1 MVGSPLY
8 GVGLDGPSNAQA
20 LGGIGVHN
28 MFLFTW
34 VGAGV
39 FGFLGLLIMVMSTGT
54 SYIAAYRRSV
64 RHEERTVILALA
76 TSFISFLVVALAQP
90 VLFIRYGWVPAA
102 LLLPVRAL
110 QRARDQVIRREVALD
125 HGILLQRHSKSPS

>member
-1 MVGSPLY
+1 
-8 GVGLDGPSNAQA
+8 
-20 LGGIGVHN
+20 
-28 MFLFTW
+28 MFLFAW
-34 VGAGV
+34 VGAGI
-39 FGFLGLLIMVMSTGT
+39 FGFLGLLTMVVSLLA
-54 SYIAAYRRSV
+54 SYVSAYRRSV
-64 RHEERTVILALA
+64 SREEELLVLALG
-76 TSFISFLVVALAQP
+76 ISFMSFVIVTLAQP